1 MLRLLSG
8 AWNLI
13 KGSGKLGIGAAVG
26 AGGLALA
33 NGGGLTGI
41 GKSIVGE
48 AAEVGAHGGVE
59 QSKNTL
65 SETMNW
71 LADILEAL
79 FGENNAASRM
89 CRRFGERSLG
99 REEAERRENDRLSE
113 LPLNDPER
121 ASQRIYETA
130 ATSGPDARYRID
142 GPGGSPPS
150 VLISDEPPSTANTVL
165 LGVKGVKDG
174 IGVAAGWAGG
184 LVAGAADFVG
194 LDYLTTGR
202 GGFGFNGWATA
213 TSDAIAGTVNDATD
227 IVFLGH
233 EPTIRSEFDRSVYG
247 VTSTVSGA
255 VVGTFAGGWL
265 TGAFGLAGTGGV
277 GVATGLRAPFTTAS
291 LGLDALRTVGTKHA
305 LTVASMIPM
314 PGRRPTG
321 P

>member
-1 MLRLLSG
+1 MLGLLS
-8 AWNLI
+8 
-13 KGSGKLGIGAAVG
+13 KGWDLLRGGGKLATGVALGVGGVAAAGAATG
-26 AGGLALA
+26 Q
-33 NGGGLTGI
+33 LTDW
-41 GKSIVGE
+41 GKDIVGG

-99 REEAERRENDRLSE
+99 QEESERREGERLAE

-121 ASQRIYETA
+121 ASQRIYELGANGQPTQN
-130 ATSGPDARYRID
+130 YRVD
-142 GPGGSPPS
+142 GPNGSPPS
-150 VLISDEPPSTANTVL
+150 VLVSDEPPSTANTVL

-213 TSDAIAGTVNDATD
+213 TSDAIAGGVNDFTD
-227 IVFLGH
+227 LAFFGH

-247 VTSTVSGA
+247 VTSTVSG
-255 VVGTFAGGWL
+255 TFAGGWL
-265 TGAFGLAGTGGV
+265 TGTFGLAGTGGV

-314 PGRRPTG
+314 PGRRPAA